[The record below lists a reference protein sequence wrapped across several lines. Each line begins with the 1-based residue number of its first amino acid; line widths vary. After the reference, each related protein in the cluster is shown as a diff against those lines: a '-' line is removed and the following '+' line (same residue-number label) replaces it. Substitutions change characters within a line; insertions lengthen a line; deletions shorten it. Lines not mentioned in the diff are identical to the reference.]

1 MPANRRARLNLPAD
15 MAKTKAKTTITRE
28 QCESYES
35 LNETRL
41 SLQRQARTL
50 QRQLNRIE
58 TKLVAYTKENGG
70 KLRTV
75 KEFGFILSLEWK
87 GSSPSWKDEFIRVA
101 GLEEAEKVA
110 AEAAA
115 TKKES
120 FSLQRA

>member
-1 MPANRRARLNLPAD
+1 

-50 QRQLNRIE
+50 QRQLDQIE
-58 TKLVAYTKENGG
+58 IDLLAYTKENGG

-75 KEFGFILSLEWK
+75 KEFGFILSVEWK
-87 GSSPSWKDEFIRVA
+87 ASSPSWKDEFIKVA
-101 GLEEAEKVA
+101 GLEEAERIA

-115 TKKES
+115 VKKES

>member
-1 MPANRRARLNLPAD
+1 